1 MTKWILSIT
10 CKKWTDL
17 VVMALKKNMN
27 LVELAG
33 FVDFPVAQTVKNLPA
48 MQETRVQS
56 LGPEDTLKNG
66 KATHS
71 SIFAWGIPRTEESGR
86 LQSMGLQ
93 RVGQVWV
100 TNAPLQQPFNMF
112 VLIIGLPKI
121 TAE

>member
-33 FVDFPVAQTVKNLPA
+33 FADFPVAQTVKNLPA
-48 MQETRVQS
+48 MQETQVQS

-66 KATHS
+66 KTTHS
-71 SIFAWGIPRTEESGR
+71 SIFAWGIPRTEESGGI
-86 LQSMGLQ
+86 QSMGLQ
-93 RVGQVWV
+93 RVGQIWV
-100 TNAPLQQPFNMF
+100 TNAPLQQHFNMF

-121 TAE
+121 TVE